1 MIHFENFGENACSVS
16 IHEACHDDDILSVCR
31 SDFAADVMIT
41 QGQGCSYTYR
51 PDDFAG

>member
-1 MIHFENFGENACSVS
+1 MRMHAALASTERVMMTSCWYVG
-16 IHEACHDDDILSVCR
+16 
-31 SDFAADVMIT
+31 SDFAADVTIT